1 MYITFGVIYV
11 SIYVS
16 LYLSISLSIYPYIYI
31 YICIYIYPYDMA
43 AYLNTMVYVWCLES
57 IPLWGPQIS
66 NL

>member
-16 LYLSISLSIYPYIYI
+16 LYLSISLSIYPYI

>member
-16 LYLSISLSIYPYIYI
+16 LYLSISLSIYPYI

-57 IPLWGPQIS
+57 IPLWGTQIS